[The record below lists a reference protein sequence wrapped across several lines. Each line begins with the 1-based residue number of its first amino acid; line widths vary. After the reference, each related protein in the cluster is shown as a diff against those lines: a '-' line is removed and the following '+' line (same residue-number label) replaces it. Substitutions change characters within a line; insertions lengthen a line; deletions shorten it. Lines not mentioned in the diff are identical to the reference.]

1 MKLLKLPFALFLLCI
16 SSISLA
22 SRTDSFSINHTEIH
36 LAVRNFSAKTIKGYT
51 SHLIKFK
58 VASNS
63 ITLDLSGMTVDSV
76 LVNSGHLV
84 YSRMKDKLAI
94 TLDKLYQANDS
105 VKLDVYYGGTPA
117 ADPGGWGGFYF
128 NGDYAFNLGVGFQV
142 NPHSYGRAWFPC
154 VDEFT
159 MKSKYEF
166 FIETDTNYT
175 AACNGELIGVQT
187 IGNSKLWHYA
197 ETWPMSAYL
206 ASVSVSRY
214 AILKS
219 RYHGVQK
226 DFPVWLYCQPS
237 DSGKVKTSF
246 TNLPKAIGAFEKA
259 FGPQVYQKV
268 GYNLVPFSSGAM
280 EHPGN
285 ITYPAIYADGTLNYE
300 TLFAHELS
308 HHWWGDNVTC
318 GNAGDMW
325 LNEGWA
331 CYCEKF
337 FLQQVYGDNAYRGEV
352 LANHLLTLRLA
363 HIQDSFP
370 MALVGVTHNHTYGTH
385 VYKKGADVVHSL
397 RGIVG
402 DSVFFRTCR
411 AYQQMY
417 RAGNTSSDD
426 LMHAFEQNGAGSL
439 APSFFNNW
447 VNEKGFPHVIIS
459 KQVHSGAGPYKLK
472 FYTHQRPR
480 FTTRI
485 YTNMPVEV
493 FFFKDRHTYEKR
505 TILINGQDDSFSF
518 DFSFKP
524 VFVCLD
530 YDEKLSDAITD
541 RTLITGSAGTFDL
554 PEAFCKVILKN
565 KRDTALVRVEHHW
578 IGPELYRTQA
588 PYMSDYRYYTLD
600 GIWDDS
606 LAMDL
611 ELPYDGRKQ
620 ENTATGYLDHTLIF
634 ATEDSLTLLY
644 RGFPGDYWRV
654 WPDLQF
660 TNGGKFDKSGK
671 VLVKNARKGDYVF
684 AMYDQSLAL
693 PSVPGK
699 NLLREDIWTVS
710 PSPADNVVTI
720 NFKLPGLP
728 AGTSYILITD
738 QLGNQVDLIQRG
750 DGVNVMNL
758 DTASWAAGVYTV
770 TYYGRT
776 FRHTAKLVI
785 GR

>member
-1 MKLLKLPFALFLLCI
+1 MKLLKLSFSLFLLCF
-16 SSISLA
+16 SSIAYA
-22 SRTDSFSINHTEIH
+22 SRTDSFSISHTEIH
-36 LAVRNFSAKTIKGYT
+36 LAVRNFSAKTIKGHA
-51 SHLIKFK
+51 SHRIKFK
-58 VASNS
+58 VPTSH

-76 LVNSGHLV
+76 LTGTMHLG
-84 YSRMKDKLAI
+84 YSRATDKLGV
-94 TLDKLYQANDS
+94 TLDKLYQAGDS
-105 VKLDVYYGGTPA
+105 IQLDVYYGGVPA

-128 NGDYAFNLGVGFQV
+128 TGDYAFNLGVGFQV

-159 MKSKYEF
+159 MKSRYEF
-166 FIETDTNYT
+166 YIETDTNYT
-175 AACNGELIGVQT
+175 AACNGELSSVQT

-197 ETWPMSAYL
+197 EAWPMSAYL

-214 AILKS
+214 TILKS
-219 RYHGVQK
+219 NCHGIQR
-226 DFPVWLYCQPS
+226 DFPIWIYCLPS
-237 DSGKVKTSF
+237 DSNRVKTSF
-246 TNLPKAIGAFEKA
+246 TNLPKAIAAFEKA
-259 FGPQVYQKV
+259 FGPQVYSKV
-268 GYNLVPFSSGAM
+268 GYNLVPFSAGAM

-318 GNAGDMW
+318 RDAGDMW

-331 CYCEKF
+331 SYCEKLF
-337 FLQQVYGDNAYRGEV
+337 VQQVYGEKAYKAEV
-352 LANHLLTLRLA
+352 LANHLLSLRLA
-363 HIQDSFP
+363 HITDSFP
-370 MALVGVTHNHTYGTH
+370 MSLVGVPQNHTYGTH

-397 RGIVG
+397 RGVVG
-402 DSVFFRTCR
+402 DTVFFRACK

-417 RAGNTSSDD
+417 RAGNTSSND

-439 APSFFNNW
+439 ATSFFNNW
-447 VNEKGFPHVIIS
+447 VDEKGSPHVIIS
-459 KQVHSGAGPYKLK
+459 KQVHSGNGPYNLK
-472 FYTHQRPR
+472 FYTQQKPR
-480 FTTRI
+480 FTGKL

-493 FFFKDRHTYEKR
+493 FFFKDRMTYEKR
-505 TILINGQDDSFSF
+505 TILINGQADSFSF
-518 DFSFKP
+518 DFSFRP

-541 RTLITGSAGTFDL
+541 RTLVSGSTGTFDL
-554 PEAFCKVILKN
+554 PETFCKVILRN

-578 IGPELYRTQA
+578 VGPELYKTKA

-634 ATEDSLTLLY
+634 TTEDSLTLLY

-684 AMYDQSLAL
+684 AMYDQSLAI
-693 PSVPGK
+693 PRVSGEK
-699 NLLREDIWTVS
+699 AMTENTWTVS
-710 PSPADNVVTI
+710 PSPAGNLVTI
-720 NFKLPGLP
+720 NFMIPDLLLE
-728 AGTSYILITD
+728 TSYVLITD
-738 QLGNQVDLIQRG
+738 QLGNQVDLIERK
-750 DGVNVMNL
+750 DGMDSIIL
-758 DTASWAAGVYTV
+758 DTSSWAGGLYIVS
-770 TYYGRT
+770 YYGKT
-776 FRHTAKLVI
+776 FRHTARLLI
-785 GR
+785 SR

>member
-1 MKLLKLPFALFLLCI
+1 MKLLKLSFALFLLCLP
-16 SSISLA
+16 SFVFA
-22 SRTDSFSINHTEIH
+22 SRTDSFSITHTEIH

-51 SHLIKFK
+51 SHSIILK
-58 VASNS
+58 VPSN
-63 ITLDLSGMTVDSV
+63 TVALDLSGMTVDSV
-76 LVNSGHLV
+76 LTGTTHLA
-84 YSRMKDKLAI
+84 YSRATDKLVL
-94 TLDKLYQANDS
+94 TLDKTYQTNDS
-105 VKLDVYYGGTPA
+105 VQLNVYYGGTPA

-128 NGDYAFNLGVGFQV
+128 NGDNAFNLGVGFQV

-159 MKSKYEF
+159 MKSVYEF
-166 FIETDTNYT
+166 YIETDTNYT
-175 AACNGELIGVQT
+175 AACNGELKSVQK

-219 RYHGVQK
+219 NYHGIQR
-226 DFPVWLYCQPS
+226 DFPMWIYCLPS
-237 DSGKVKTSF
+237 DSVKVKVSF
-246 TNLPKAIGAFEKA
+246 TNLPKAIAAFEKA
-259 FGPQVYQKV
+259 FGPQAYKKV
-268 GYNLVPFSSGAM
+268 GYNLVPFSAGAM

-285 ITYPAIYADGTLNYE
+285 ITYPAVYADGTLNYE

-318 GNAGDMW
+318 SNAGDMW

-331 CYCEKF
+331 SYCEKF
-337 FLQQVYGDNAYRGEV
+337 FLQQVYGDKAYRAEV
-352 LANHLLTLRLA
+352 LANHLVSLRLA
-363 HIQDSFP
+363 HITDSFS
-370 MALVGVTHNHTYGTH
+370 MALVNVPQNHTYGTH

-397 RGIVG
+397 RGVVG
-402 DSVFFRTCR
+402 DSVFFRTCK

-417 RAGNTSSDD
+417 RAGNTSSND

-439 APSFFNNW
+439 ATSFFSNW
-447 VNEKGFPHVIIS
+447 VDEKGFPHVIIS
-459 KQVHSGAGPYKLK
+459 KQVHSGTGPYNLK

-480 FTTRI
+480 FTTKL

-493 FFFKDRHTYEKR
+493 FFFKDRKTYEKR
-505 TILINGQDDSFSF
+505 TVLINGQDDSFNFS
-518 DFSFKP
+518 FSFKP

-530 YDEKLSDAITD
+530 YDEKLCDAITD
-541 RTLITGSAGTFDL
+541 RTLLAGAAGTFDL
-554 PEAFCKVILKN
+554 PETFCKVILKN

-578 IGPELYRTQA
+578 VGPELYRTKA
-588 PYMSDYRYYTLD
+588 PYMSDYRYHTLD

-634 ATEDSLTLLY
+634 NTEDSLTVLY

-660 TNGGKFDKSGK
+660 TTGGKYDKSGK

-684 AMYDQSLAL
+684 AMYDQSMAIPVVLGPKA
-693 PSVPGK
+693 SA
-699 NLLREDIWTVS
+699 EDIWVVS
-710 PSPADNVVTI
+710 PSPADNLVMI
-720 NFKLPGLP
+720 NFKLPSLQSEI
-728 AGTSYILITD
+728 SYILVTD
-738 QLGNQVDLIQRG
+738 QLGNQVDLIERK
-750 DGVNVMNL
+750 DGM
-758 DTASWAAGVYTV
+758 ASISLNTSLWASGVYTV
-770 TYYGRT
+770 SYYGKT
-776 FRHTAKLVI
+776 FRHTARLI
-785 GR
+785 ISR